1 MFKVF
6 GLVTLTAPCGGRS
19 GLPNDAACATPA
31 AAAAATDTDVA
42 ATTFRRD
49 MSFNQSSRTNVVYAQ
64 VIAASD
70 VYQIL
75 DVIAEV

>member
-1 MFKVF
+1 
-6 GLVTLTAPCGGRS
+6 
-19 GLPNDAACATPA
+19 
-31 AAAAATDTDVA
+31 VA